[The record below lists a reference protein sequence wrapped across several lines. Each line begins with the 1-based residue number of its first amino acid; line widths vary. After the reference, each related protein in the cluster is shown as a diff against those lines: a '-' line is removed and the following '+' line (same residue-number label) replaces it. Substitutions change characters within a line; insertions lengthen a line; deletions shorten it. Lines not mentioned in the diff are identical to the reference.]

1 MELHKTVRVLAPAF
15 LFGASYHI
23 ETSMVQFE
31 YPSLSTNH
39 THGAGRDVAVFEM
52 LQCG

>member
-1 MELHKTVRVLAPAF
+1 MELHKTVIVLAPVF
-15 LFGASYHI
+15 LFGASHHI
-23 ETSMVQFE
+23 EISMVQFDS
-31 YPSLSTNH
+31 PSLSTNH